1 MAVSSR
7 LARFA
12 ADWMIRIQLAHR
24 KLPYTLEPN
33 ADGTYPVE
41 FNSEQT
47 PLATNRVTLGRG
59 VDTHGLR
66 DVDIQWRVSEFDAD
80 AAYRAFVLLRETLN
94 ASGACRLEFDESRL
108 RERIGASPPLGGHHM
123 GTARMARS
131 CERYGVVDEHCAVFG
146 APNVYVA
153 SAAVFPTSSHANPT
167 LTIVALAVR
176 LAAHLRRQFGP
187 AIVNGARG

>member
-1 MAVSSR
+1 

-12 ADWMIRIQLAHR
+12 ADWLIRMQLARR

-33 ADGTYPVE
+33 ADGTYPLE

-47 PLATNRVTLGRG
+47 PLATNRVTLGAG
-59 VDTHGLR
+59 IDPHGLR
-66 DVDIQWRVSEFDAD
+66 HIDIHWRVSDSDAE
-80 AAYRAFVLLRETLN
+80 AAYHAFVLLRDTLN
-94 ASGACRLEFDESRL
+94 AGGACRLDFDESQL
-108 RERIGASPPLGGHHM
+108 RERIARSPPLGGHHM
-123 GTARMARS
+123 GTARMAPS
-131 CERYGVVDEHCAVFG
+131 ERYGVVDENCAVFG

-176 LAAHLRRQFGP
+176 LAEHLRRQIGP
-187 AIVNGARG
+187 GIVNIAR